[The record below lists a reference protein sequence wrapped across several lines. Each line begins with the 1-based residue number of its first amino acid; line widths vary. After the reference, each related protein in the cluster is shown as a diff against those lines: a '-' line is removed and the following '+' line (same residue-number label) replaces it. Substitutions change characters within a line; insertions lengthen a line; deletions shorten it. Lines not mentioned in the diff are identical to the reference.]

1 MIQNQNQG
9 RGRREEDEQ
18 NDAPNCIIQAHQL
31 LLSKLINEKKMEGK
45 NAQL

>member
-18 NDAPNCIIQAHQL
+18 NDAPNCY
-31 LLSKLINEKKMEGK
+31 NMEELKVKGER
-45 NAQL
+45 